1 MSKKNYYI
9 NEVKIQDHPNRIDI
23 IKNNKAILSEYCID
37 FKELKDNINN
47 SYVYIMKNNFEYY
60 LYSINS
66 ERIIHNFLIDKDY
79 ISFRFFKKTGIFYES
94 RYIDLI
100 SDKIISINIYN
111 IINNEVNKIY
121 SFDFDFGENIH
132 YYHIYYDNIIL
143 DYYNKYKVVFIK
155 FNTKKYLL
163 INNQNKHIYFK
174 NIKRIYEK

>member
-66 ERIIHNFLIDKDY
+66 ERIIHNFLIDKGLY
-79 ISFRFFKKTGIFYES
+79 FFSFF
-94 RYIDLI
+94 
-100 SDKIISINIYN
+100 
-111 IINNEVNKIY
+111 
-121 SFDFDFGENIH
+121 
-132 YYHIYYDNIIL
+132 
-143 DYYNKYKVVFIK
+143 
-155 FNTKKYLL
+155 
-163 INNQNKHIYFK
+163 
-174 NIKRIYEK
+174 